1 MVRKLPTKNFGNGFP
16 TKVNFLMENYTVKI
30 LVVRYSSI
38 GDIVLTTPIVRCLKQ
53 QLEGN
58 VEIHYLTKKSYRS
71 LLENNPYI
79 TKIHTIEK
87 NNSEVVEQ
95 LKNEQ
100 FDYIID
106 LHKNL
111 RSKGIS
117 RKLGT
122 LRFTFDKLNVKKWL
136 LTNFKINTL
145 PDIHI
150 VDRYFEAVKC
160 LGVENDGKGLDFFLT
175 ENDKVTNLPETHNNG
190 YVTIAIGAQFATKCL
205 PTNKLVEL
213 CNLIH
218 QPIILAG
225 GKEDEQKANE
235 IISQSSNKNIYNA
248 CGKYSINQSAFI
260 VKNSETLITHDTG
273 LMHIGAA
280 LGVNIISIWGNT
292 VPTFGMYPY
301 LPKEKYVIIENNNLN
316 CRPCSK
322 IGYDACPK
330 KHFKCMNDLS
340 MQEVVD
346 ELGNRR

>member
-1 MVRKLPTKNFGNGFP
+1 
-16 TKVNFLMENYTVKI
+16 MENYTVKI

-53 QLEGN
+53 QLDGN
-58 VEIHYLTKKSYRS
+58 VEIHYLTKKNYSS

-79 TKIHTIEK
+79 TKIHTIDK
-87 NNSEVVEQ
+87 NNNEVAEQ
-95 LKNEQ
+95 LKNEH
-100 FDYIID
+100 FHYIID

-117 RKLGT
+117 RKLGV
-122 LRFTFDKLNVKKWL
+122 LRFTFDKLNIKKWL
-136 LTNFKINTL
+136 LTNFKINFL

-150 VDRYFEAVKC
+150 VDRYFEAVKS

-175 ENDKVTNLPETHNNG
+175 DNDNVNNLPETHNNG

-260 VKNSETLITHDTG
+260 VKNSQILITHDTG
-273 LMHIGAA
+273 LMHIASA

-292 VPTFGMYPY
+292 VPAFGMYPY

-340 MQEVVD
+340 MQEVV
-346 ELGNRR
+346 EKMKVIFNKTNNK